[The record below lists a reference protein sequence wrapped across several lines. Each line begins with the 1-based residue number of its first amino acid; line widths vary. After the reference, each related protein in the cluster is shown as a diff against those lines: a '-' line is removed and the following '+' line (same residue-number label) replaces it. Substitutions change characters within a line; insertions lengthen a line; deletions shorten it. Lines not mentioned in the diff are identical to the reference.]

1 MYLHLSREISIP
13 AGDIVAIINLN
24 GHPGRSVRKHL
35 CLSLVAVDGIPE
47 RDWRCLVITGEQVF
61 ALPVTGETMVRRYQK
76 CLRQARY
83 VFKNV

>member
-35 CLSLVAVDGIPE
+35 CLPLVAVDGIPE
-47 RDWRCLVITGEQVF
+47 RDWRC
-61 ALPVTGETMVRRYQK
+61 LPVTGETMVRRYQK

>member
-35 CLSLVAVDGIPE
+35 CLPLVAVDWIP
-47 RDWRCLVITGEQVF
+47 
-61 ALPVTGETMVRRYQK
+61 
-76 CLRQARY
+76 
-83 VFKNV
+83 

>member
-35 CLSLVAVDGIPE
+35 CLPLVAVDGIPE
-47 RDWRCLVITGEQVF
+47 RDWRCLVI
-61 ALPVTGETMVRRYQK
+61 TGETMVRRYQK